1 MCKLEMEERILE
13 LERQNNILIKRLDA
27 LSRAYNATIENIVEF
42 MTAVKSDVNKLEN
55 NDNYLENRITNLETD
70 GYYF

>member
-13 LERQNNILIKRLDA
+13 LERQNKILLKRLDA
-27 LSRAYNATIENIVEF
+27 LSHSYNVTIENIIEF
-42 MTAVKSDVNKLEN
+42 MFAVNRDVNKLEN
-55 NDNYLENRITNLETD
+55 TINYLENRITNLETD

>member
-1 MCKLEMEERILE
+1 MEERILE